1 MATWAVKPK
10 TVGSSLAGAIN
21 YDDIDANWRV
31 WQDEKPY
38 VDMVKQERETHSN
51 RHTHVKKFATVP
63 DIVAMEILQ
72 KYGLDL
78 HAPEFM
84 HDKDAMKKLK
94 AIIVMDYPHLVVS
107 T

>member
-10 TVGSSLAGAIN
+10 TVGNSLAGAVN
-21 YDDIDANWRV
+21 YDDMGLNWRV

-38 VDMVKQERETHSN
+38 VDMIKEERETHSTH
-51 RHTHVKKFATVP
+51 HTHVKKFATIP
-63 DIVAMEILQ
+63 DIVSMEILQ
-72 KYGLDL
+72 KYGIDL

>member
-1 MATWAVKPK
+1 MAHWAVKPK
-10 TVGSSLAGAIN
+10 TVGSSLAGAIQ
-21 YDDIDANWRV
+21 YDDVGSNWRV

-63 DIVAMEILQ
+63 DIVAMEILE

-78 HAPEFM
+78 HSPSFM
-84 HDKDAMKKLK
+84 HDVDAMKKLK
-94 AIIVMDYPHLVVS
+94 TIMITDYPHLVVG

>member
-10 TVGSSLAGAIN
+10 TVGNSLAGAVT
-21 YDDIDANWRV
+21 YDDTGLDWRV
-31 WQDEKPY
+31 WQDEKPF
-38 VDMVKQERETHSN
+38 VDMIKAERETHST
-51 RHTHVKKFATVP
+51 RHTHVKKFATIP
-63 DIVAMEILQ
+63 DIVSMEILQ

-84 HDKDAMKKLK
+84 HDKDAMKRLK
-94 AIIVMDYPHLVVS
+94 TIIVTDYPDLVVS